1 MKDKILFLILGILI
15 GAVITA
21 ACFLV
26 IGKSTRKGMRDGNFK
41 PDKEMME
48 NFDPEN
54 FDPENLPEDMKKGRP
69 DKDSIP
75 EKSSAEKT
83 SETTEAA
90 E

>member
-26 IGKSTRKGMRDGNFK
+26 IGKSTRQGMKDGNFR
-41 PDKEMME
+41 PDKEMM
-48 NFDPEN
+48 EN

-69 DKDSIP
+69 DKDSFP
-75 EKSSAEKT
+75 EKPSTEKT
-83 SETTEAA
+83 SDTTEVT